1 MLRGHQGWVFSVA
14 FSADGKTLAS
24 GGGPQILMP
33 EGKKRKHG
41 VRLWNAATGQEL
53 RQFAGHR
60 GAVGGLAFLAEG
72 KILASISADST
83 IRFWEIATGKER
95 YRLAMQPG
103 SPSVLRPVSRWEDS
117 GNRQ

>member
-1 MLRGHQGWVFSVA
+1 
-14 FSADGKTLAS
+14 
-24 GGGPQILMP
+24 MP
-33 EGKKRKHG
+33 EEKKADNTI
-41 VRLWNAATGQEL
+41 RLWNAATGQEL
-53 RQFAGHR
+53 RQFAGHQ

-103 SPSVLRPVSRWEDS
+103 SPSSFALSPDGKILATGSEDTTALIWDVERLIA
-117 GNRQ
+117 GRNQGK